1 MTDESCRTSD
11 KSIYAIGECAAYKDF
26 IYGLVAPGYEM
37 AAVAA
42 DAITGEG
49 TRRFEGADM
58 STKLKL
64 LGVDVASI
72 GDSHG
77 RTEGCRSFSFRDEI
91 KGVYKKVVVSKD
103 GSKLIGGILLGE
115 AEEFGTLQQM
125 MLNGNGNT
133 RRPRKPDLTL
143 FRRYPCWTRNRCPS

>member
-49 TRRFEGADM
+49 TRRFEGQ
-58 STKLKL
+58 T
-64 LGVDVASI
+64 
-72 GDSHG
+72 
-77 RTEGCRSFSFRDEI
+77 
-91 KGVYKKVVVSKD
+91 
-103 GSKLIGGILLGE
+103 
-115 AEEFGTLQQM
+115 
-125 MLNGNGNT
+125 
-133 RRPRKPDLTL
+133 
-143 FRRYPCWTRNRCPS
+143 